1 MSRGSCG
8 VRLCQQW
15 SPQGSVLQRDDQMRL
30 HEARHD
36 LYRRLAK
43 EQGYKSRA
51 AFKLIQATEKY
62 HFIRPG
68 DRVVDFG
75 AAPGGWMQVAAQLVG
90 DDGVVVGVDLHE
102 VRLRGKNLKA
112 IEMDVYDPKVE
123 QKVLGALGGIADVAL
138 SDLAPSV
145 TGVWELDQGRQVD
158 LTLRVLELSESIL
171 RRDGSGFF
179 KLFEGDRS
187 QEVRDE
193 FRSRFRVVRSIK
205 PAASRSVSSELYYYC
220 EGWKPGQ
227 RISPPE
233 DASTS

>member
-1 MSRGSCG
+1 
-8 VRLCQQW
+8 
-15 SPQGSVLQRDDQMRL
+15 MRL
-30 HEARHD
+30 HEAKRD

-51 AFKLIQATEKY
+51 AFKLIQAAEKY
-62 HFIRPG
+62 DFIGPG
-68 DRVVDFG
+68 DKVVDFG

-90 DDGVVVGVDLHE
+90 DDGVVVGVDLRE

-112 IEMDVYDPKVE
+112 IVMDVHDPRIK
-123 QKVLGALGGIADVAL
+123 QKVLEALGGTADVAL

-145 TGVWELDQGRQVD
+145 SGVWELDQGRQVD

-179 KLFEGDRS
+179 KLFEGERS

-193 FRSRFRVVRSIK
+193 FRRRFRAVRPIK
-205 PAASRSVSSELYYYC
+205 PAASRNVSSELYYYC
-220 EGWKPGQ
+220 EGWRTDN
-227 RISPPE
+227 RIFPVEETSPP
-233 DASTS
+233 